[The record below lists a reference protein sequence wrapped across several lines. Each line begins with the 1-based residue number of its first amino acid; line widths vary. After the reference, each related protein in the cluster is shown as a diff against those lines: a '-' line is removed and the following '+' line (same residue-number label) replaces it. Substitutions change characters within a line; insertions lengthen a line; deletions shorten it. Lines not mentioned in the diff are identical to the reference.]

1 VYGELWWLKYTIAWL
16 RFRYK
21 GEEEN
26 NEYETKLLQSLI
38 HLNLKL
44 LQNDGILEM
53 WGSEFYR
60 IAKVKKN
67 NLQLDWILHQEG

>member
-1 VYGELWWLKYTIAWL
+1 
-16 RFRYK
+16 
-21 GEEEN
+21 
-26 NEYETKLLQSLI
+26 
-38 HLNLKL
+38 
-44 LQNDGILEM
+44 M